1 MKELLKTAS
10 EAYYDGNPILTNEQ
24 YDTLERMYG
33 QTISGN
39 GDTPHAFRMYSL
51 QKCYDMQDAP
61 LNIERCTET
70 PKLDGAAISILYVQ
84 GNYTLS
90 LTRGDG
96 FKGRDITDKI
106 RQLIPHKIETD
117 KDLVQIT
124 GEVVCS
130 HTMPNARNYVSGA
143 LNLKD
148 FDEYSSKVVEG
159 SIEFVAY
166 SVQTSESSIG
176 ITTSY
181 PDDMKFLYRNGFL
194 PVTELQIEDGLASA
208 YGTAS
213 FLTDGI
219 VYRLSSNA
227 QFKAH
232 GFTSKFPKGAFAFK
246 ENAEA
251 VETTLLD
258 VVWQTGK
265 SGKVSPVAI
274 LEPVMVG
281 DAKVSRATLNNIE
294 FIKALDLEIG
304 CKVGIVR
311 SGEIIPCVVSRI
323 D

>member
-1 MKELLKTAS
+1 MKKILEQAS
-10 EAYYDGNPILTNEQ
+10 KAYYDGQPFITNEQ

-51 QKCYDMQDAP
+51 QKCYDLQEAP
-61 LNIERCTET
+61 IPLSNCVAT
-70 PKLDGAAISILYVQ
+70 PKLDGAAISVLYVQ
-84 GNYTLS
+84 GTYTLA

-96 FKGRDITDKI
+96 YKGRDITDKI
-106 RQLIPHKIETD
+106 RQFVPEKIDTNHN
-117 KDLVQIT
+117 LVQIT
-124 GEVVCS
+124 GEVVCD
-130 HTMPNARNYVSGA
+130 HCMPNARNYVSGA

-148 FDEYSSKVVEG
+148 LNEFKTKALEG
-159 SIEFVAY
+159 GIEFVAY
-166 SVQTSESSIG
+166 SIQTSEHSIG
-176 ITTSY
+176 VTGNY
-181 PDDMKFLYRNGFL
+181 ELDMQYLYRHGFL
-194 PVTELQIEDGLASA
+194 PVTELKTDKVLAYA
-208 YGTAS
+208 HGTAN
-213 FLTDGI
+213 FLTDGV
-219 VYRLSSNA
+219 VYRIGCNVNYYNA
-227 QFKAH
+227 

-246 ENAEA
+246 ENAEQ

-323 D
+323 K

>member
-1 MKELLKTAS
+1 MKELIKQAS
-10 EAYYDGNPILTNEQ
+10 EAYYDGKPFLTNEQ

-51 QKCYDMQDAP
+51 SKCYDMQDAP
-61 LNIERCTET
+61 LDTEKCVAT
-70 PKLDGAAISILYVQ
+70 PKLDGAATSVLYVQ
-84 GNYTLS
+84 GNYTLA

-106 RQLIPHKIETD
+106 RQLVPSKIKTD

-143 LNLKD
+143 LNLKS
-148 FDEYSSKVVEG
+148 FEEYSRKVIEG

-166 SVQTSESSIG
+166 SIQTSDASFG
-176 ITTSY
+176 ITKTY
-181 PDDMKFLYRNGFL
+181 VEDMKLLYSNGFL
-194 PVTELQIEDGLASA
+194 TVTELKMEDGLASA

-213 FLTDGI
+213 FLTDGM
-219 VYRLSSNA
+219 VYRLSSNE
-227 QFKAH
+227 QYMLQ
-232 GFTSKFPKGAFAFK
+232 GFTSKFPKGSFAFK

-265 SGKVSPVAI
+265 SGKVSPGAI

-294 FIKALDLEIG
+294 FIKALDLELG

-323 D
+323 E